1 MGSGSGH
8 EATWRGWV
16 HRADVPAHPVTSA
29 RLSSTARP
37 KNRLFPKT
45 RSWFALDAPLE
56 LLSPLSVLRV
66 LFALATVA
74 WPIIGLTGTVVRTIG
89 VVVVT
94 AATAAIWVTL
104 LSVRKVDVRV
114 SGLLVAWWTVAV
126 SVLVWCSNG
135 TGSSLAFALFLVPS
149 TVFVALFLGSRAVVV
164 TLVGT
169 AMALAV
175 ASSGSD
181 GPARAALVAVFG
193 VLALATAPA
202 AVLVLGRSA
211 RRLDTVDPDTG
222 LPNGFGLAQRLA
234 TQEQTTF
241 VVAAVMLDGIGNA
254 REALGYQV
262 GTELLR
268 RAVEDLGQVLPSE
281 SVIGRV
287 DGDELVVTLGLLPVA
302 GESGDGRHGHG
313 ADVPDAVARRGL
325 ALAEVLV
332 RAVSAGRY
340 LVGDIEVTLRAH
352 VGLSTAPWDGTDVA
366 ELVRRASLSAQHA
379 SARGVPVLMWDEN
392 QGALTAEDLAL
403 LGNLR
408 LAAER
413 GELRLNFQP
422 QIDRASGRTRSVEAL
437 LRWPS
442 PVHGVVSP
450 GRFIPL
456 AERTGLVD
464 RLTRWVV
471 GEALDAQV
479 RWRESGLELP
489 VSVNVSPKSLPV
501 PDLARWIMDE
511 LTVRNLPASSLTV
524 EVTETA
530 VADPEQAAAVLR
542 PLYDHGIRISVDD
555 FGTGFTSLAAL
566 PTLPLDELKVDQCFV
581 MRSTTSSAD
590 QAIVRTVVELGHRL
604 GLDVVAEGVETEE
617 IADLLSDMGV
627 DLLQGY
633 HFARPLP
640 EDELLAFVRSTGGV
654 DPGRDLAGPR
664 PPGEPSIPTRTQS
677 PPPARMITRPPVDRP
692 GGERQP
698 GSRSA
703 V

>member
-1 MGSGSGH
+1 MGSGSGR

-16 HRADVPAHPVTSA
+16 DRADAPAHPVTSA

-74 WPIIGLTGTVVRTIG
+74 WPIIGLTGTTVHATG
-89 VVVVT
+89 VVVVS

-114 SGLLVAWWTVAV
+114 SGLLVAWWTAAV
-126 SVLVWCSNG
+126 SVLVWCSHS
-135 TGSSLAFALFLVPS
+135 TGSSLAFALFLVPT
-149 TVFVALFLGSRAVVV
+149 TVFVALFFGGRAVVI

-169 AMALAV
+169 AVGLGV
-175 ASSGSD
+175 ASSGAN
-181 GPARAALVAVFG
+181 GPARGALVAVLG
-193 VLALATAPA
+193 VLALATAPV

-211 RRLDTVDPDTG
+211 RRHDTVDPDTG
-222 LPNGFGLAQRLA
+222 LPNGFGLAQRLGA
-234 TQEQTTF
+234 RAQTTF
-241 VVAAVMLDGIGNA
+241 VVAAVVLDGIGNA

-287 DGDELVVTLGLLPVA
+287 DGDELVVTLDLPVD
-302 GESGDGRHGHG
+302 GES
-313 ADVPDAVARRGL
+313 ADDRSRAGPEVPDAVVRRGQD
-325 ALAEVLV
+325 LAEILV

-340 LVGDIEVTLRAH
+340 LVGDIEVSLRAH

-379 SARGVPVLMWDEN
+379 SARGVPVLSWDEN

-403 LGNLR
+403 LGDLR

-422 QIDRASGRTRSVEAL
+422 QIARPGGRTRSVEAL
-437 LRWPS
+437 LRWTS

-450 GRFIPL
+450 ARFIPL

-471 GEALDAQV
+471 SEALDAQV
-479 RWRESGLELP
+479 RWRELGLDLP

-501 PDLARWIMDE
+501 PDLARWIMDQ

-542 PLYDHGIRISVDD
+542 PLYDHGIRISIDD

-581 MRSTTSSAD
+581 MRSTTSPAD
-590 QAIVRTVVELGHRL
+590 RAIVHTVVELGHRL
-604 GLDVVAEGVETEE
+604 GLDVVAEGVETGE
-617 IADLLSDMGV
+617 IAELLDKMGV

-633 HFARPLP
+633 YFARPLP
-640 EDELLAFVRSTGGV
+640 EGELLAFVRSTGGV
-654 DPGRDLAGPR
+654 DPGGDLAGPG
-664 PPGEPSIPTRTQS
+664 PTAASAVPSRAGPSS
-677 PPPARMITRPPVDRP
+677 PPRMITRPPVDP
-692 GGERQP
+692 TGGGRQP
-698 GSRSA
+698 GSRS
-703 V
+703 VV

>member
-1 MGSGSGH
+1 MGSGSAS

-16 HRADVPAHPVTSA
+16 ERADAPAHPVTSA
-29 RLSSTARP
+29 RLSSSARP

-74 WPIIGLTGTVVRTIG
+74 WPIMGLTGTAVRTTG
-89 VVVVT
+89 VVVVSV
-94 AATAAIWVTL
+94 ATAAIWVIL
-104 LSVRKVDVRV
+104 LSVRKVDVRA

-126 SVLVWCSNG
+126 SVLVWCSHG
-135 TGSSLAFALFLVPS
+135 TGSSLAFALFLVPT
-149 TVFVALFLGSRAVVV
+149 TVFVALFFGSRALVV
-164 TLVGT
+164 TLAGT
-169 AMALAV
+169 AVALGV
-175 ASSGSD
+175 ASSASS
-181 GPARAALVAVFG
+181 GPARAVLVAVFG
-193 VLALATAPA
+193 VLALAMAPL
-202 AVLVLGRSA
+202 AVLVLARSA
-211 RRLDTVDPDTG
+211 RRHDTVDPDTG

-234 TQEQTTF
+234 SQEPTAF
-241 VVAAVMLDGIGNA
+241 VVAAVALDGIGNA

-268 RAVEDLGQVLPSE
+268 RAVEDLGQVLPSD

-287 DGDELVVTLGLLPVA
+287 DGDELVVTLALPA
-302 GESGDGRHGHG
+302 GSGESGDDRPG
-313 ADVPDAVARRGL
+313 AGCEVPEAVARGGL
-325 ALAEVLV
+325 ALAEILV

-340 LVGDIEVTLRAH
+340 LVGEIEVTLRAH

-379 SARGVPVLMWDEN
+379 SARGVSVLSWDEH

-403 LGNLR
+403 LGDLR

-413 GELRLNFQP
+413 GELGLHFQP

-437 LRWPS
+437 LRWSS
-442 PVHGVVSP
+442 PVHGAVSP

-471 GEALDAQV
+471 AEALDAQV
-479 RWRESGLELP
+479 RWRASGVELP

-511 LTVRNLPASSLTV
+511 LTVRTLPASCLTV

-581 MRSTTSSAD
+581 LRSTTSPAD
-590 QAIVRTVVELGHRL
+590 RAIVLTVVELGHRL
-604 GLDVVAEGVETEE
+604 GLEVVAEGVETVA
-617 IADLLSDMGV
+617 IADLLGEMGA

-640 EDELLAFVRSTGGV
+640 EEELLAFVRSTGGV
-654 DPGRDLAGPR
+654 DPGGDLAGPGPAAGSTTSGR
-664 PPGEPSIPTRTQS
+664 RQPSA
-677 PPPARMITRPPVDRP
+677 PARMITRPPVDQT
-692 GGERQP
+692 GEERRP